1 MSSDIPATLASSTT
15 SSSAYRMLWR
25 WHFYAGLFVMPFL
38 IVLAITG
45 TIYCFQPQIEPL
57 LYPQL
62 LRVEPAGQ
70 RLPAQTLL
78 ERARS
83 HAPAG
88 AVATTYTVND
98 NPRASAEF
106 VFRMGPGQSESVY
119 LNPYTG
125 ERLGTLSV
133 EDRLMKQV
141 RMLHRALLVGKP
153 GELLMELAGCWVL
166 VMLATGTAMWW
177 PRWRASGAAA
187 LKMGQAAG
195 KRGWWKELH
204 IVLGAWLAIGALAF
218 VLSGLPWTASWGQQ
232 FKALAT
238 KANLGRPATGGGHDG
253 HAAAPAAQAGAP
265 AQQGNHAGHMDH
277 AAHTGGSAAGTGTGH
292 AGHTMESLPFSEVPW
307 ATGLTAVPNGSGQ
320 PATLTLDQVTQIA
333 AARGAGSGCQVAL
346 PTKPDAV
353 YTVSCFPADP
363 KAERTLHID
372 PHDGRVVRDIS
383 YDDYGAVARAVSYGT
398 SLHMGRYFGMAN
410 QIICAAIS
418 LGLMTLAISGF
429 VMWWK
434 RRPARALAAPK
445 HPAAIPP
452 MRAWVIG
459 LGVLGA
465 IFPMMGATMLAVWV
479 LDRGVV
485 WRQARRAAI

>member
-1 MSSDIPATLASSTT
+1 
-15 SSSAYRMLWR
+15 
-25 WHFYAGLFVMPFL
+25 
-38 IVLAITG
+38 
-45 TIYCFQPQIEPL
+45 
-57 LYPQL
+57 
-62 LRVEPAGQ
+62 
-70 RLPAQTLL
+70 
-78 ERARS
+78 
-83 HAPAG
+83 
-88 AVATTYTVND
+88 
-98 NPRASAEF
+98 
-106 VFRMGPGQSESVY
+106 
-119 LNPYTG
+119 
-125 ERLGTLSV
+125 
-133 EDRLMKQV
+133 
-141 RMLHRALLVGKP
+141 
-153 GELLMELAGCWVL
+153 
-166 VMLATGTAMWW
+166 
-177 PRWRASGAAA
+177 
-187 LKMGQAAG
+187 
-195 KRGWWKELH
+195 
-204 IVLGAWLAIGALAF
+204 
-218 VLSGLPWTASWGQQ
+218 
-232 FKALAT
+232 
-238 KANLGRPATGGGHDG
+238 
-253 HAAAPAAQAGAP
+253 
-265 AQQGNHAGHMDH
+265 
-277 AAHTGGSAAGTGTGH
+277 
-292 AGHTMESLPFSEVPW
+292 MESLPFSEVPW
-307 ATGLTAVPNGSGQ
+307 ATGLTVVPNGSGQ

-452 MRAWVIG
+452 MRAWGIG